1 MSQPEDILAAQI
13 RHVGLPE
20 PVREYV
26 FASPRRW
33 RFDFAWPDG
42 PITDRWAV
50 EVEGGLWVNGRH
62 CRGAGFSADCEKYNR
77 AALLGWRVLRV
88 TPAQIRSGAALAWI
102 ERAVGVTR

>member
-1 MSQPEDILAAQI
+1 MSRPEEILAAQM
-13 RHVGLPE
+13 RVVGLPE

-26 FASPRRW
+26 FAPPRRW
-33 RFDFAWPDG
+33 RFDFAWPDL

-50 EVEGGLWVNGRH
+50 EVEGGTWVNGRH
-62 CRGAGFSADCEKYNR
+62 GRGAGFQNDCEKYNR

-102 ERAVGVTR
+102 ERAVGGRQ